1 MIYRTITPTDY
12 PELSQVMK
20 AAYAEAP
27 WNENWSDERA
37 IRRIQ
42 AIMGNFQAMGVCAV
56 ETVVG
61 GGEKILGGVLGYVDP
76 YADVDFFFA
85 SEIFVLPEYKHKG
98 IGTELLK
105 HLEEELKKQ
114 NIHILQLISIADNHK
129 FYEKIGLQQDAV
141 NVMYKSF

>member
-1 MIYRTITPTDY
+1 MIFRTITPADY

-20 AAYAEAP
+20 ASYAEAP
-27 WNENWSDERA
+27 WNEIWSDERA

-42 AIMGNFQAMGVCAV
+42 AIMGNFQAMGICAI
-56 ETVVG
+56 ETVPD

-76 YADVDFFFA
+76 YADGDFFFA

-105 HLEEELKKQ
+105 QLEQELK
-114 NIHILQLISIADNHK
+114 NRDIHILQLISIADNHK
-129 FYEKIGLQQDAV
+129 FYEKSGLLQDAV
-141 NVMYKSF
+141 SVMYKSF

>member
-12 PELSQVMK
+12 DELSQVMK
-20 AAYAEAP
+20 AAYSEAP

-37 IRRIQ
+37 IRRVQ
-42 AIMGNFQAMGVCAV
+42 AIMGNFQAMGVCAAEAV
-56 ETVVG
+56 AG

-76 YADVDFFFA
+76 YADGDFFFA

-105 HLEEELKKQ
+105 HLEQELK
-114 NIHILQLISIADNHK
+114 NCHIHILQLISITDNIN
-129 FYEKIGLQQDAV
+129 FYKKSGLQQDAV
-141 NVMYKSF
+141 NVMYKHF